1 MLTRLYADNFRCLVN
16 FELKLDETNVFV
28 GPNGSG
34 KTSVLDVLGRL
45 QEFIV
50 RRARVGAAFP
60 ARDLSLAQARDEQRF
75 ELDLQIDGDAYRYG
89 VRIEHDAARRRM
101 RVVEETLQ
109 HDDKPIFVFQG
120 GDAQLFHD
128 DYAPGPRI
136 PFDWSQSGVG
146 ALYERSDNR
155 KLTRFKKAVAGF
167 VVASPCAPVFEAET
181 RGEDEF
187 LAPLMQNF
195 VGWYRHAA
203 QENMGA
209 IARLF
214 EALGEALPGFDS
226 INLAE
231 SGENVRALKV
241 AFRGSD
247 DDHRLDRYGFD
258 QLSDGQRALVAL
270 YCLIFLSNRGASL
283 FLDEPDN
290 YLALREGAA
299 VARPA
304 RRALW
309 RLAGAGGRRFS
320 SSRHHRLHGGS
331 EGKVVPQGRKRPGA
345 GQRPAGADR
354 RRHLAVGDGRAGLGK
369 RMSGVSV
376 ILLCEDARKR
386 VGRAVVRV
394 QPRAPNG
401 VGAPPPNGRR
411 ASWPAT
417 RRSSVRSACLTGRPP
432 P

>member
-50 RRARVGAAFP
+50 RRARVGEAFP
-60 ARDLSLAQARDEQRF
+60 VRDLSLAQARDEQRF
-75 ELDLQIDGDAYRYG
+75 ELDLQVDGDAYRYA

-101 RVVEETLQ
+101 RVGEETLR
-109 HDDKPIFVFQG
+109 HDDKPIFVFQD

-128 DYAPGPRI
+128 DYAPGPLT

-146 ALYERSDNR
+146 ALYERPDNR

-214 EALGEALPGFDS
+214 KALGEALPGFDS

-290 YLALREGAA
+290 YLALREVQPWLVRLAEHCGDSLEQAVVVSHHPVTIDYMAGAKGRWFHRDGNGPVRVSDRPERTVDGISLSET
-299 VARPA
+299 VARGWE
-304 RRALW
+304 R
-309 RLAGAGGRRFS
+309 
-320 SSRHHRLHGGS
+320 
-331 EGKVVPQGRKRPGA
+331 E
-345 GQRPAGADR
+345 
-354 RRHLAVGDGRAGLGK
+354 
-369 RMSGVSV
+369 
-376 ILLCEDARKR
+376 
-386 VGRAVVRV
+386 
-394 QPRAPNG
+394 
-401 VGAPPPNGRR
+401 
-411 ASWPAT
+411 
-417 RRSSVRSACLTGRPP
+417 
-432 P
+432 